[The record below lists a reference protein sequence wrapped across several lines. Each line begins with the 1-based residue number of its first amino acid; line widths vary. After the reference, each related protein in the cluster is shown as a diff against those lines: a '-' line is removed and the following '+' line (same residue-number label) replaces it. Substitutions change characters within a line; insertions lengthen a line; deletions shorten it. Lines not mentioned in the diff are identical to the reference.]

1 VSEWID
7 AVAFADV
14 NPSTAVR
21 VDLVDTEGAVHRVAV
36 VRIED
41 HLYAI
46 GDRCSHA
53 DVSLAEGTVYDDEC
67 QLECIKHGSLFSL
80 ITGEAVTF
88 PATRP
93 VPVYAI
99 CQDGDRVLIEVPGVI
114 QVAPPHDPSTN
125 AWSSASSETAA
136 QAKQGPAA

>member
-1 VSEWID
+1 MSEWID
-7 AVAFADV
+7 AIAFADLD
-14 NPSTAVR
+14 SAAAVR
-21 VDLVDTEGAVHRVAV
+21 VDLTDTEGAVHRVAV
-36 VRIED
+36 VRID
-41 HLYAI
+41 DKLYAI
-46 GDRCSHA
+46 GDKCSHA

-99 CQDGDRVLIEVPGVI
+99 RQDGERVVIQVPGVI
-114 QVAPPHDPSTN
+114 QVATPHDPTTN